1 MENNVQNSQDIK
13 QLDTKDVLEYSW
25 KWFEYHA
32 GQRLSAFRF
41 FMVFLGAIAVALGQA
56 LKEGQ
61 FHMIALIAGPLGI
74 LISVAF
80 LMLEFRNEALVQIGR
95 EALKSLEGKVFATFP
110 DKTKLFLADEK
121 NKRPAHSYKLWVR
134 IIYGTSIL
142 IFIGV
147 IVGSQCLR

>member
-1 MENNVQNSQDIK
+1 MGNDMQNSQETT
-13 QLDTKDVLEYSW
+13 QLETKDVLEYSW

-41 FMVFLGAIAVALGQA
+41 FMVFLGAMAVALGQA

-61 FHMIALIAGPLGI
+61 FHVIALIAGPLGI

-95 EALKSLEGKVFATFP
+95 EALKSLEKKAFTTFP
-110 DKTKLFLADEK
+110 EETRLFLRDAD
-121 NKRPAHSYKLWVR
+121 NKRSAHSYKLWVR

-142 IFIGV
+142 IFIGL